1 MRTATLRGLRN
12 NFPKLEAWLAEG
24 ETVEIRR
31 RGKPVALLTVPS
43 APLSRTL
50 PPLPD
55 FRARL
60 QEIWGERFFS
70 EEEVARM
77 KAYELESQQG

>member
-1 MRTATLRGLRN
+1 MKTATLRDLRN

-43 APLSRTL
+43 EQVSRTL

-60 QEIWGERFFS
+60 QEIWGDRFFS
-70 EEEVARM
+70 EEEIARM
-77 KAYELESQQG
+77 KAYELEGQQG